1 MKFLLDTSVWL
12 WSISEPKRLSREA
25 YDAFADPVNELF
37 LSVASAWE
45 IAIKWNSGKL
55 RLPEPPSSYVPRIM
69 TLQGIR
75 PLAISA
81 PHALG
86 VSVLRPIHRDPFDRL
101 LAAQANLE
109 DMTLMSSDR
118 IFERYSV
125 KLLWAGR

>member
-1 MKFLLDTSVWL
+1 MKFLLDTNVWL
-12 WSISEPKRLSREA
+12 WSVSEPRLLSREA
-25 YDAFADPVNELF
+25 YDVFADRANELF
-37 LSVASAWE
+37 LSAASAWE
-45 IAIKWNSGKL
+45 IAIKWSSGKI
-55 RLPEPPSSYVPRIM
+55 RLPEPPSTYVPRVM
-69 TLQGIR
+69 LLQGIR
-75 PLAISA
+75 PLAISV
-81 PHALG
+81 PHALA